1 MTTYARRLGL
11 FSGTM
16 AVIGGIIGSGIF
28 LNPPIVAQRVGT
40 GGLVLGVWTLG
51 AVVAI
56 AGAFIFCELGQ
67 RLPRAGGQY
76 AYLRDAFGP
85 LAGFM
90 DAWAMLLIIA
100 TGAIAAVSY
109 TFATYLSSLF
119 GLPPAAVPGIAV
131 AAIWTLTAVN
141 VLGVTWGAWVQ
152 NLFTVL
158 KLGAIAVLV
167 VVALLGDSQSLPPA
181 ATMVA
186 APANL
191 WLAVSAALVPV
202 LFSYGGWQQ
211 TNNIAEEFVDPTR
224 VLPKAILAGV
234 AVVVVAYLLTNVAYL
249 KALGAGGLAASRAP
263 AAETM
268 AVFLGAA
275 GRRFI
280 SAGIVA
286 STFGFLGLT
295 ILASPRVYQ
304 AMSRDGL
311 FFDWF
316 ATLHPRYQTPTAAL
330 VFQGAWATV
339 LVLTNAYAQLLD
351 YVVFADWIFFGSTGV
366 ALIMIRRRTPLTS
379 GFRCPAFPLTVTIFV
394 AAAAYVVFGSIT
406 SNPGNALRG
415 ALLLLLGVPVYF
427 WRARV
432 AAARADQPAGQDRI
446 Q

>member
-1 MTTYARRLGL
+1 MTTYARKLGL

-40 GGLVLGVWTLG
+40 SSLVLGVWALG

-56 AGAFIFCELGQ
+56 AGAFIFAELGQ
-67 RLPRAGGQY
+67 RLPKAGGQY
-76 AYLRDAFGP
+76 AYLREAFGP

-109 TFATYLSSLF
+109 TFATYLSSLA
-119 GLPPAAVPGIAV
+119 GLPAAVIPYLAV

-141 VLGVTWGAWVQ
+141 VLGVAWGAWVQ
-152 NLFTVL
+152 NLGTVL
-158 KLGAIAVLV
+158 KLAAIGVLIV
-167 VVALLGDSQSLPPA
+167 IAFLGETQILPA
-181 ATMVA
+181 AATTVP
-186 APANL
+186 APTNL

-211 TNNIAEEFVDPTR
+211 TNNIAEEFIDPTR

-234 AVVVVAYLLTNVAYL
+234 AVVVMAYLLTNMAYL
-249 KALGAGGLAASRAP
+249 KALGPGGLAASRAP

-268 AVFLGAA
+268 AVFLGPA
-275 GRRFI
+275 GQRFI

-295 ILASPRVYQ
+295 ILAAPRVYQ

-316 ATLHPRYQTPTAAL
+316 SKLHSRYQTPTAAL

-339 LVLTNAYAQLLD
+339 LVSTNAYAQLLD
-351 YVVFADWIFFGSTGV
+351 YVVFADWIFFGSTGL
-366 ALIMIRRRTPLTS
+366 ALVVIRRRTPATT
-379 GFRCPAFPLTVTIFV
+379 GFRCPAFPVTVTIFV
-394 AAAAYVVFGSIT
+394 AAAAYVVFGSIL
-406 SNPGNALRG
+406 SNPANAVRG
-415 ALLLLLGVPVYF
+415 ALLLLLGVPVYL

-432 AAARADQPAGQDRI
+432 LAAARS
-446 Q
+446 

>member
-40 GGLVLGVWTLG
+40 GGLVLGVWALG

-56 AGAFIFCELGQ
+56 AGAFIFGELGQ

-76 AYLRDAFGP
+76 AYLREAFGP

-152 NLFTVL
+152 NVFTVL

-181 ATMVA
+181 ATMVT

-191 WLAVSAALVPV
+191 WLAVSTALVPV

-268 AVFLGAA
+268 AVFLGTA

-316 ATLHPRYQTPTAAL
+316 AKLHPRYQTPTTAL

-351 YVVFADWIFFGSTGV
+351 YVVFADWIFFGSTGL

-379 GFRCPAFPLTVTIFV
+379 GFQCPAFPMTVTIFV